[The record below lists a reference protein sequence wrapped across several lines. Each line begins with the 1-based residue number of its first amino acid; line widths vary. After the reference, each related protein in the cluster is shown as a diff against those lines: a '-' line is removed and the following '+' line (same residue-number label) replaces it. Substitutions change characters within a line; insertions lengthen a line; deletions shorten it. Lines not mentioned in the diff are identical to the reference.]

1 MVAGCTDAMVV
12 ALGLELGGLEVVSDL
27 LVALVVLLLF
37 LFLDDLSVRDLER
50 DLKLY
55 VCSELILI

>member
-1 MVAGCTDAMVV
+1 MVAVCTDAMVV

-37 LFLDDLSVRDLER
+37 LFLDDISVRELER

>member
-1 MVAGCTDAMVV
+1 MVAGSTDAMTV
-12 ALGLELGGLEVVSDL
+12 ALGLELFGLEAVSGL
-27 LVALVVLLLF
+27 LVSLVVLLLF